1 MQVKKAQ
8 PQPGEAEKCIYC
20 LSIQA
25 KIGVQAWL
33 HAEAQT
39 AGSEFPSSL
48 YFKYLCFLGVQ
59 PWSSQETERVDQQGV
74 CVCVHVQR
82 ETD

>member
-1 MQVKKAQ
+1 MHNVSSVRFRRILSGRRLVRTLQLQVKKAQ

-48 YFKYLCFLGVQ
+48 YFKYLCFLSV
-59 PWSSQETERVDQQGV
+59 
-74 CVCVHVQR
+74 
-82 ETD
+82 